1 MKNIER
7 FQSAARENG
16 YCKADE
22 YESGSVVWF
31 TQMPPDGGGE
41 IRKRLCIDSLTDSV
55 TVFWQTVPAKLNSKT
70 FRTVSTLEEWF
81 GSISGQIVPPM

>member
-1 MKNIER
+1 MNNIER
-7 FQSAARENG
+7 FKSAALENG

-22 YESGSVVWF
+22 YESGSVMWF
-31 TQMPPDGGGE
+31 KQTTPDAGRE

-70 FRTVSTLEEWF
+70 FRTVSSLEEWF
-81 GSISGQIVPPM
+81 GLISD